1 MAAIVKQDTITFRKR
16 RCFGSAVFSS
26 FNPFNEGRGPYLYG
40 NIKNIDPQ
48 LPQGGAANI
57 QTETLNGRGR
67 GAAGDLCATPE
78 ADTVRLPVE
87 WQIHKFCRL
96 DR

>member
-26 FNPFNEGRGPYLYG
+26 FNPFNEGRWPYLRG

-48 LPQGGAANI
+48 LPQGGGRKCTNKNI
-57 QTETLNGRGR
+57 ER
-67 GAAGDLCATPE
+67 
-78 ADTVRLPVE
+78 PVP
-87 WQIHKFCRL
+87 WGGC
-96 DR
+96 